1 MKLWIHCQC
10 QLINIIE
17 EQVAIEKYDNLIQA
31 DASKKKMDEV
41 MAKFMTNIQKHESDW
56 KKNIVE
62 DENNKNIKI
71 SDEND

>member
-1 MKLWIHCQC
+1 MLEKQVTMKRHS
-10 QLINIIE
+10 
-17 EQVAIEKYDNLIQA
+17 DLIQTNI
-31 DASKKKMDEV
+31 SKKMNKIMI
-41 MAKFMTNIQKHESDW
+41 KFMTNIQKHESDW